1 MAEEFKFP
9 DVGEGITEGKLVKW
23 LVKPGDKIKTDDS
36 VAEVE
41 TDKSVVEIP
50 SPSNGEVEELK
61 TEENTD
67 IKVGDVIMTINKS
80 SGEETKEEV
89 SEEVSEKE
97 IDEERE
103 NPEDKSQNNQNQPR
117 NPNWEK
123 EDTEGGQDSNGILAL
138 PSVRKLAKEKGI
150 DLSKVNGTGINGRIL
165 KEDLEETKNIDKTNE
180 VKEQNQDVKEKIPS
194 NQQKTA
200 DKSEIPIKQ
209 EEMKNT
215 TQLLATPSIRKYARE
230 MGIDINKVNGTG
242 NRGEITQRDL
252 ERYNTGEKEQI
263 NTVNEENKGNKEKR
277 EDKSI
282 EKDLSPGEEV
292 PLSNIRKTIAK
303 RMKES
308 INSTAQ
314 VTYTDNAD
322 LTELE
327 EIRIEKTEKL
337 KEKGI
342 SLTYIPFFTK
352 ANVAALKQHP
362 KLNAKLKEDKLKLEE
377 EYNIGI
383 AADTPRGLLVP
394 VIKNAD
400 KKSIL
405 DIAIEIKDKAIKA
418 KEGKISEKEMQ
429 GSTFTI
435 SSIGSIGGQ
444 AFTPII
450 NYPEVA
456 ILGIGRVEDRPIIVE
471 GEIVARKMC
480 TLSLSFDHRI
490 IDGADAAR
498 FMNTLI
504 SYLEDPKKLFL
515 EMV

>member
-1 MAEEFKFP
+1 
-9 DVGEGITEGKLVKW
+9 
-23 LVKPGDKIKTDDS
+23 
-36 VAEVE
+36 
-41 TDKSVVEIP
+41 
-50 SPSNGEVEELK
+50 
-61 TEENTD
+61 
-67 IKVGDVIMTINKS
+67 
-80 SGEETKEEV
+80 
-89 SEEVSEKE
+89 
-97 IDEERE
+97 
-103 NPEDKSQNNQNQPR
+103 
-117 NPNWEK
+117 
-123 EDTEGGQDSNGILAL
+123 
-138 PSVRKLAKEKGI
+138 
-150 DLSKVNGTGINGRIL
+150 
-165 KEDLEETKNIDKTNE
+165 
-180 VKEQNQDVKEKIPS
+180 
-194 NQQKTA
+194 
-200 DKSEIPIKQ
+200 
-209 EEMKNT
+209 
-215 TQLLATPSIRKYARE
+215 
-230 MGIDINKVNGTG
+230 
-242 NRGEITQRDL
+242 
-252 ERYNTGEKEQI
+252 
-263 NTVNEENKGNKEKR
+263 
-277 EDKSI
+277 
-282 EKDLSPGEEV
+282 
-292 PLSNIRKTIAK
+292 
-303 RMKES
+303 MKES